1 MNVVRKFTKQ
11 NMARN
16 PRRTIVTI
24 IGVMLSAALIC
35 TVVGMVATFRK
46 SIIEDIKS
54 SSGDFHAEFGVQNE
68 DQYDLI
74 MQNAHVEKAGT
85 VQFLGEAVLPE
96 TISGREYQYVYGLN
110 ETAFTQMNVE
120 LIEGRYPE
128 NSSEILIP
136 EDYSMTSHA
145 PKVGDTITLNVGDR
159 MMITDEG
166 EEIAYSGWTYAEN
179 EIHVPGEDKT
189 YTVVGIA
196 GSDYRRWGYGGWGY
210 DLFTREDEW
219 QGKYTDVFVRFDQPK
234 NFAEIF
240 LSLNTTLGSFE
251 DPYNYSTSTLVLYE
265 GGFNHSNM
273 KLVLWLGIIISLIIV
288 GTSIFVISNSFR
300 ISVEDKKMQFGM
312 LASVGAT
319 KKQIRGMVL
328 REAMYIFVI
337 GTAAGLAL
345 GALVIWILDQVVNLL
360 LKDMLSIKMIYTFPL
375 WVVLFTIAL
384 SAITIFA
391 AALLPARAAA
401 KISPIE
407 IIRGGS
413 DVKMEGKSLHARKIV
428 KKIFGTGG
436 VIAEKNMKRSRKKYR
451 TSVISLTLGVAVFVG
466 VSTFVGYGKK
476 LVGRVYTSY
485 DCNIEVWYRGERTEP
500 FFSKTVTKYEKVR
513 TLAGVKDSFYA
524 YSTLGYMDAKR
535 YGTDETDEGVE
546 EFNPDIFYLP
556 EKDFDRLLSEL
567 EVTAEDPSKVA
578 ILVDNSVYSDDEDP
592 TKKIY
597 RRTTSIKPG
606 DIIDY
611 SYISEIRQTVDEK
624 TEEGTD
630 PETQGRND
638 GTGDQEDYDQESY
651 DQEAY
656 ENEYYDPNVKTTTS
670 IHVAEVITGNEK
682 LPVGL
687 GSIMSNDGMFAILVS
702 EKSLQKLP
710 ADTTLGSLYMDVEE
724 PYEIEQTI
732 NEWKN
737 SGEETELGVFN
748 YDAEKT
754 SNDRMILVLEI
765 FLYGFITVIVLIAVT
780 NVFNTF
786 TTAMNLRS
794 REFAMLRSIG
804 MTKKE
809 FTWMI
814 RVEGILVSLKALIF
828 GIPIGIALSYAIHI
842 AVKTRYDFGYSLPW
856 KAILI
861 AAVAV
866 VLTVGLILVASARRL
881 RKKNIIETIRRQN
894 Y

>member
-1 MNVVRKFTKQ
+1 MF
-11 NMARN
+11 RN
-16 PRRTIVTI
+16 PRRTIVTM

-46 SIIEDIKS
+46 SIIEDIKT
-54 SSGDFHAEFGVQNE
+54 SSGDYHAEYGVQDK
-68 DQYDLI
+68 DQYELI
-74 MQNAHVEKAGT
+74 LQNAHVEKAGT
-85 VQFLGEAVLPE
+85 VQFLGEDILPDP
-96 TISGREYQYVYGLN
+96 ISGREYKYIYGLN

-120 LIEGRYPE
+120 LLEGRYPE
-128 NSSEILIP
+128 NSKEILIP
-136 EDYSMTSHA
+136 EDYSLTPGA
-145 PKVGDTITLNVGDR
+145 PKVGDVITLNVGDR
-159 MMITDEG
+159 VMITDEG
-166 EEIAYSGWTYAEN
+166 EQIDYHGWLYAEN
-179 EIHVPGEDKT
+179 EMHIRGEDKT

-196 GSDYRRWGYGGWGY
+196 SSDFRRWGYGGWGY

-219 QGKYTDVFVRFDQPK
+219 QGKYTDIFVRFDQPK
-234 NFAEIF
+234 NFDVIF
-240 LSLNTTLGSFE
+240 LNLIASLGRYESAF
-251 DPYNYSTSTLVLYE
+251 NYSTSTLVLYE
-265 GGFNHSNM
+265 GGFSQATM
-273 KLVLWLGIIISLIIV
+273 RLVLGLGIIISLIIV
-288 GTSIFVISNSFR
+288 GTSVFVISNSFR

-319 KKQIRGMVL
+319 KKQIRNMVL
-328 REAMYIFVI
+328 REAFYIFAV

-384 SAITIFA
+384 SALTIFL

-413 DVKMEGKSLHARKIV
+413 DVKLEGKKLHARKIV
-428 KKIFGTGG
+428 KRIFGTGG
-436 VIAEKNMKRSRKKYR
+436 VIAEKNMKRSRRKYR

-466 VSTFVGYGKK
+466 VSAFVGYGKR

-485 DCNIEVWYRGERTEP
+485 DHNIEVWFKGERTEP
-500 FFSKTVTKYEKVR
+500 YFSKTVSKYEKVR
-513 TLAGVKDSFYA
+513 ALPGVKDSFYA
-524 YSTLGYMDAKR
+524 YETLGYMDAER
-535 YGTDETDEGVE
+535 YGTDETEEGVD
-546 EFNPDIFYLP
+546 EFNPEIYYLS
-556 EKDFDRLLSEL
+556 EKDFDRLLSGL
-567 EVTAEDPSKVA
+567 EITAEDPSKVA
-578 ILVDNSVYSDDEDP
+578 ILVDNSVYSDGADP

-611 SYISEIRQTVDEK
+611 SYISEIRQY
-624 TEEGTD
+624 TEED
-630 PETQGRND
+630 PEEERTATYQVADDENFD
-638 GTGDQEDYDQESY
+638 ES
-651 DQEAY
+651 AY
-656 ENEYYDPNVKTTTS
+656 NEYVDPNVKSTVS
-670 IHVAEVITGNEK
+670 IHVVKVITTNEN

-687 GSIMSNDGMFAILVS
+687 GSIMDDHGMLAILAS

-710 ADTTLGSLYMDVEE
+710 ADTTLGSLYMNVEDSD
-724 PYEIEQTI
+724 EIEQTI
-732 NEWKN
+732 NEWKA

-748 YDAEKT
+748 YDAEKK

-765 FLYGFITVIVLIAVT
+765 FLYGFIIVIVLIAVT

-828 GIPIGIALSYAIHI
+828 GLPIGLALSYAIHL
-842 AVKTRYDFGYSLPW
+842 AVKTRYDFGYTFPW
-856 KAILI
+856 KSMAI

-866 VLTVGLILVASARRL
+866 VLVVGLILIASARRL

>member
-54 SSGDFHAEFGVQNE
+54 SSGDFHAEFGVQNK

-74 MQNAHVEKAGT
+74 LQNAHVETAGT
-85 VQFLGEAVLPE
+85 VQFLGESVLPE
-96 TISGREYQYVYGLN
+96 AINGREYLYVYGLN

-120 LIEGRYPE
+120 LIKGRYPE
-128 NSSEILIP
+128 NSTEILIP
-136 EDYSMTSHA
+136 EDYSVTAGASQM
-145 PKVGDTITLNVGDR
+145 GDTFTLNVGDR
-159 MMITDEG
+159 VMITDEG
-166 EEIAYSGWTYAEN
+166 EEIPYSGWTYADN
-179 EIHVPGEDKT
+179 EIHVPGDDKT
-189 YTVVGIA
+189 YTVVGIV
-196 GSDYRRWGYGGWGY
+196 SSEYRRWGYGGWGF
-210 DLFTREDEW
+210 DMITRVDDW

-234 NFAEIF
+234 NFEMIF
-240 LSLNTTLGSFE
+240 AGLLQSLRYYDTPF
-251 DPYNYSTSTLVLYE
+251 NYSSTTLVLYE
-265 GGFNHSNM
+265 GGFTMATM
-273 KLVLWLGIIISLIIV
+273 KLVLGLGIIISLIIV
-288 GTSIFVISNSFR
+288 GTSVFVISNSFR
-300 ISVEDKKMQFGM
+300 ISVEDKKTQFGM

-337 GTAAGLAL
+337 GTTAGVAL

-375 WVVLFTIAL
+375 WVVFFTIAL
-384 SAITIFA
+384 SAITIFI

-401 KISPIE
+401 KISPID

-413 DVKMEGKSLHARKIV
+413 DVKMEGKNLHARKIV
-428 KKIFGTGG
+428 KKVFGTGG

-466 VSTFVGYGKK
+466 VSAFVGYGKK

-485 DCNIEVWYRGERTEP
+485 DCNLEVWYKGERTEP
-500 FFSKTVTKYEKVR
+500 FFAKTISKYENVR
-513 TLAGVKDSFYA
+513 ALPGVKDSFYA
-524 YSTLGYMDAKR
+524 YETLGYLDAKR
-535 YGTDETDEGVE
+535 YGTDETEEGVE
-546 EFNPDIFYLP
+546 EFNPVMYYLP
-556 EKDFDRLLSEL
+556 EKDFDRLLQGL
-567 EVTAEDPSKVA
+567 EITADDPSKVA
-578 ILVDNSVYSDDEDP
+578 ILIDNSVYSDDTDP

-606 DIIDY
+606 DVVDY
-611 SYISEIRQTVDEK
+611 SYVSEIRGREEEISEEKVDSEGLDE
-624 TEEGTD
+624 TEEIV
-630 PETQGRND
+630 
-638 GTGDQEDYDQESY
+638 DY
-651 DQEAY
+651 
-656 ENEYYDPNVKTTTS
+656 EYFDPNVKSTTS
-670 IHVAEVITGNEK
+670 IHVAEVLTNNEK

-687 GSIMSNDGMFAILVS
+687 GSTLDNEGMLAILVS

-710 ADTTLGSLYMDVEE
+710 ADTTLGSLYIDAEA
-724 PYEIEQTI
+724 PDEIEETI
-732 NEWKN
+732 NEWKT

-748 YDAEKT
+748 FDSEKR

-765 FLYGFITVIVLIAVT
+765 FLYGFIIVITLIAVT

-809 FTWMI
+809 FMWMI
-814 RVEGILVSLKALIF
+814 RVEGILVSAKAVIF
-828 GIPIGIALSYAIHI
+828 GIPIGIALSYAIHL
-842 AVKTRYDFGYSLPW
+842 AVKTRYDFGYSIPW
-856 KAILI
+856 KAMII

-866 VLTVGLILVASARRL
+866 VLVVGLILVASARRL